1 MEVRNLIIGLIL
13 GGALGSSIT
22 YFVMKGKFEKKEDD
36 IRTEARKEY
45 KEYYERKQ
53 AEEDEAKATHVNKV
67 PDKPIETKEYKNLAG
82 LYDRAEMERPSEED
96 LIAETEGVNA
106 VHEALEKSHGE
117 RTKILEP
124 EHFGEIT
131 TYECESL
138 TYYVMDKTL
147 VHEDGTVVDD
157 ESFLI
162 GDALERYNWADSDE
176 DNLPLYVRNYR
187 IAKDFEIVKVM
198 GEYDPD

>member
-1 MEVRNLIIGLIL
+1 MRNFIIGMLL
-13 GGALGSSIT
+13 GGAIGSGIT
-22 YFVMKGKFEKKEDD
+22 YFIMKNKMDSREED
-36 IRTEARKEY
+36 IRNEARKEY

-67 PDKPIETKEYKNLAG
+67 PDKPVETKEYKNLAG

-96 LIAETEGVNA
+96 LIAESEGINA
-106 VHEALEKSHGE
+106 VHDVLREEKGE
-117 RTKILEP
+117 RVKILEP

-131 TYECESL
+131 SYECESL

-147 VHEDGTVVDD
+147 IHEDGTIVDD

-162 GDALERYNWADSDE
+162 GDSIERYGWGDDDE
-176 DNLPLYVRNYR
+176 VLDPLYVRNYR

-198 GEYDPD
+198 GEYEPD